1 MKDADALDKIAYLVK
16 EDCEGEG
23 WTDMSGIIESITDY
37 VERTGRDVSPH
48 E

>member
-1 MKDADALDKIAYLVK
+1 MKDADALDKIACLVK
-16 EDCEGEG
+16 EDGEGGG
-23 WTDMSGIIESITDY
+23 WTDMPGIIESISYY